1 MSSVP
6 TPLAEAVA
14 LAPPAAGRERS
25 AEEAKHA
32 RTPAERTPAGS
43 GRFARLSI
51 RNKLLAMV
59 LLPLAGV
66 LPLLGAIL
74 LWWSNEAFDSVLITK
89 IRSDLAVA
97 QGYFDRTLSEV
108 GASAL
113 SIAESKAL
121 HDVLAAPAARQ
132 ATLLEALRR
141 RERLDFVNLRAAD
154 GSLRATH
161 GGVASG
167 HDPSSPAF
175 KASASG
181 GEHVSVEV
189 LSAEQLALVGPGA
202 GLARRVPVPL
212 MATLNAAPTTR
223 AVEDRAM
230 VLLATRSIRGHEGQ
244 VLGHVQ
250 AGVLLNRN
258 LAFIDHIN
266 EIVYP
271 AGSLPFGSQGT
282 ATLFLDDV
290 RISTNVRLFGGS
302 DKDAHGPAEHADGGD
317 RGDDRGDRG
326 DRAIGTRVSKI
337 VRDAVLGE
345 GRTWLDRAFVV
356 SDWYVSGYLPL
367 ADSAGQRIGMLYV
380 GYLERPFTVLK
391 YAMLAAI
398 GAVFFAAM
406 VLAAFVSLRWARSIF
421 RPLEQMEATMRSVQA
436 GALEARVGQV
446 ASGDE
451 IGRLAGHLDHL
462 LDAVGE
468 KTRELQRW
476 NAELDAKVA
485 ERTRELEATQKHL
498 VRSEKLATV
507 GQLTASIAHEV
518 NNPIA
523 VIQGNLDLVRELLDD
538 TARTKVAPEL
548 KLVDAQIERMRLIVT
563 QLLQFARP
571 AEFAGYVD
579 SVDVAR
585 LLDESLV
592 LVQHLLAKTRIEVK
606 RDFRAAGGAATVAIN
621 RQELQQVFVNLLVN
635 AIHAMP
641 EGGRLEL
648 GTRALGAE
656 VWCEVADTGPGLPPE
671 LLAQL
676 FQPFTTRKKDG
687 TGLGLWISRGIVER
701 YGGDIRAGNRDPLAE
716 GVSGARFVVVLKVEA
731 TDAAE
736 TAAIAAPTAA
746 AATAESPDPSRAR
759 A

>member
-1 MSSVP
+1 LTEPRP
-6 TPLAEAVA
+6 TPA
-14 LAPPAAGRERS
+14 
-25 AEEAKHA
+25 
-32 RTPAERTPAGS
+32 

-66 LPLLGAIL
+66 LPLLGLIL
-74 LWWSNEAFDSVLITK
+74 LWWSNEAFDRVLITK
-89 IRSDLAVA
+89 IRADLAVA
-97 QGYFDRTLSEV
+97 QGYFDRTLAEV

-113 SIAESKAL
+113 AIAESKAL
-121 HDVLAAPAARQ
+121 HDVLAAPPARQ
-132 ATLLEALRR
+132 AALLEALRR
-141 RERLDFVNLRAAD
+141 RERLDFVNLRAPD
-154 GSLRATH
+154 GSLRATQ
-161 GGVASG
+161 GGGAAG
-167 HDPSSPAF
+167 HDPASPAF
-175 KASASG
+175 KASASA

-189 LSAEQLALVGPGA
+189 LSGAQLALVGPG
-202 GLARRVPVPL
+202 LAPRVPVPL
-212 MATLNAAPTTR
+212 VSTRNAAPTTR
-223 AVEDRAM
+223 TVEDRAM
-230 VLLATRSIRGHEGQ
+230 VLLATRRIRGSGGGGDGPTDA
-244 VLGHVQ
+244 VLGHIQ
-250 AGVLLNRN
+250 AGILLNRN

-290 RISTNVRLFGGS
+290 RISTNVRLFRDSAARATGDGAAP
-302 DKDAHGPAEHADGGD
+302 AHDPDHAGD
-317 RGDDRGDRG
+317 RAE
-326 DRAIGTRVSKI
+326 DRAIGTRVSQS

-356 SDWYVSGYLPL
+356 SDWYVSAYQPIQ
-367 ADSAGQRIGMLYV
+367 DSAGLRIGMLYV
-380 GYLERPFTVLK
+380 GYLERPFTALK

-398 GAVFFAAM
+398 GAVFFAVM
-406 VLAAFVSLRWARSIF
+406 IVAAFVSLRWARSIF

-436 GALEARVGQV
+436 GALEARVGEV

-462 LDAVGE
+462 LDAVGD

-485 ERTRELEATQKHL
+485 ERTRELEQTQQHL

-538 TARTKVAPEL
+538 SARAKVAPEL

-571 AEFAGYVD
+571 AEFAGYVA
-579 SVDVAR
+579 SVDVSG

-592 LVQHLLAKTRIEVK
+592 LVQHLLAKTHIEVR
-606 RDFRAAGGAATVAIN
+606 RDFRATGAEGTVAIN

-635 AIHAMP
+635 AVHAMP

-648 GTRALGAE
+648 ATRARDGDVL
-656 VWCEVADTGPGLPPE
+656 CEVADTGPGLPPE

-701 YGGDIRAGNRDPLAE
+701 YGGDIRAGARRDGE
-716 GVSGARFVVVLKVEA
+716 RGACFTVVLK
-731 TDAAE
+731 AA
-736 TAAIAAPTAA
+736 
-746 AATAESPDPSRAR
+746 S
-759 A
+759 